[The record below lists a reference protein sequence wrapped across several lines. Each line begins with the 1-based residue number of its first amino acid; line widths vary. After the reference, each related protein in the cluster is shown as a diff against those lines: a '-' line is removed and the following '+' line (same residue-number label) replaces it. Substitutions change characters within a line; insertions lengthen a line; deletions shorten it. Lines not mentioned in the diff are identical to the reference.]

1 MPRRPDEYSV
11 HILLDGGH
19 REEVRVSGAK
29 EVTKLMN
36 DLFMGGGAGEDFI
49 RLPKKMENEFLIV
62 RPSRVC
68 AVSVEAVFASSVGID
83 FGGEG

>member
-1 MPRRPDEYSV
+1 MARKPDEYSV

-19 REEVRVSGAK
+19 REEVRVAGAK

-36 DLFMGGGAGEDFI
+36 DIFMGGGTGEDFI
-49 RLPKKMENEFLIV
+49 RLPKSMENEFLIV

-68 AVSVEAVFASSVGID
+68 GVSVEAVFASSVGID
-83 FGGEG
+83 FSGE